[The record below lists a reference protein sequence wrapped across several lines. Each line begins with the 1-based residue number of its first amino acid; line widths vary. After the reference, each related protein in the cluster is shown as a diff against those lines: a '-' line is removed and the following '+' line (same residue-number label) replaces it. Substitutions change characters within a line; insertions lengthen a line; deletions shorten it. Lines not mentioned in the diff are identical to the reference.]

1 MTFDFKSPPT
11 DNIAYFMAKTK
22 ELHFD
27 YDEIMHEA
35 HHKTFTIAKITQI
48 DLLYDIKESLQ
59 KALAKG
65 QSFNAWKKDITP
77 TLQKAGW
84 LGKTQVINPTT
95 KETKEIYVG
104 SKRLKTIYYTNIR
117 TSYNQ
122 ARAREQYN
130 LPHSTYLRYVA
141 IDDNRVRQ
149 SHKSLHGLIL
159 HRDHAFWKTCYPPNA
174 WNCRC
179 RVQSYSKAQ
188 IEKRGWKIASNPPPF
203 TPHKDWSYDTRNLES
218 STNTLQKALDY
229 KMKYYKHKDIKSYEA
244 LKHIEKETKKE
255 VWKQGF
261 NEIWEAYINNDLSS
275 TKRNIAQV
283 GELNT
288 KAIKAL
294 REYFNIEAQ
303 KIGIVIDKGRL
314 THTGDRKESYNQH
327 VSKEERERI
336 IDILDS
342 KDIRLFIDTE
352 EKHKNIFFVIDD
364 INDKNKI
371 IKIPIMINH
380 KIKKFGMT
388 NFLVTMSR
396 MDKEELLKIEYKEIK

>member
-65 QSFNAWKKDITP
+65 QSFNAWKKDIAP

-95 KETKEIYVG
+95 KESKEIYIS

-159 HRDHAFWKTCYPPNA
+159 HSGCLLCEHIYVLGDNTWKFISSWY
-174 WNCRC
+174 
-179 RVQSYSKAQ
+179 QYS
-188 IEKRGWKIASNPPPF
+188 
-203 TPHKDWSYDTRNLES
+203 
-218 STNTLQKALDY
+218 
-229 KMKYYKHKDIKSYEA
+229 
-244 LKHIEKETKKE
+244 
-255 VWKQGF
+255 
-261 NEIWEAYINNDLSS
+261 
-275 TKRNIAQV
+275 
-283 GELNT
+283 
-288 KAIKAL
+288 
-294 REYFNIEAQ
+294 
-303 KIGIVIDKGRL
+303 
-314 THTGDRKESYNQH
+314 
-327 VSKEERERI
+327 
-336 IDILDS
+336 
-342 KDIRLFIDTE
+342 
-352 EKHKNIFFVIDD
+352 
-364 INDKNKI
+364 
-371 IKIPIMINH
+371 
-380 KIKKFGMT
+380 
-388 NFLVTMSR
+388 
-396 MDKEELLKIEYKEIK
+396 